1 MAKLPEEI
9 VVKVRTD
16 VDVGYD
22 AIHLLTW
29 IRNMS
34 IRWPKGTASE
44 RLKLLNNQASKF
56 LDKLE
61 VVRDEDGLTVEV
73 KYASSDKQGTK
84 EN

>member
-1 MAKLPEEI
+1 MAKLSEEI

-44 RLKLLNNQASKF
+44 RLKIVHGRLTATECHIEYADFFQFVNRC
-56 LDKLE
+56 LE
-61 VVRDEDGLTVEV
+61 LFKR
-73 KYASSDKQGTK
+73 
-84 EN
+84 